1 MASILNRY
9 FDPQALC
16 LRISART
23 AEEVIGQLATK
34 LEEIGAVKP
43 SYRSAVISRE
53 AEIPTGL
60 PLADDFAVA
69 VPHTDREHVLRPGFA
84 LATLAQPVAFR
95 SMEDPD
101 QQLPVRV
108 VFALAITNKN
118 EQIEMLQ
125 AVMELLQ
132 DAPTIRRIA
141 DATSA
146 SEIVGAFD
154 CVAAAEGG

>member
-23 AEEVIGQLATK
+23 AEEVIARLAAK
-34 LEEIGAVKP
+34 LEAIGAVRP
-43 SYRSAVISRE
+43 SYLSAVIARE

-60 PLADDFAVA
+60 PLAPDFAVA

-84 LATLAQPVAFR
+84 IATLAEPVSFR

-101 QQLPVRV
+101 QELPVRI

-125 AVMELLQ
+125 AVAELLQ
-132 DAPTIRRIA
+132 DSPRIRRMA
-141 DATSA
+141 DAVSV
-146 SEIVGAFD
+146 SEICDAL
-154 CVAAAEGG
+154 EST